1 MRNKNRE
8 QLLVRVITLL
18 DDARLGERQET
29 VSHLLHSARRASRDG
44 DDVTARQHSIEALS
58 ELRNARYT
66 LRISGAAEQEIIP
79 LEYAIAMLL
88 PVEDEADAAPRA
100 VFIARSIAR
109 RYLLLPAG
117 LILAPAT
124 AFWLAGHLLR
134 S

>member
-1 MRNKNRE
+1 MRNKMQE
-8 QLLVRVITLL
+8 QLLIRVITLL
-18 DDARLGERQET
+18 DDARLGERRET
-29 VSHLLHSARRASRDG
+29 VSHRLHSARRASREG
-44 DDVTARQHSIEALS
+44 DDVMARQHSIEALS
-58 ELRNARYT
+58 ELRKARHT
-66 LRISGAAEQEIIP
+66 LRICGAAEQDIIP

-88 PVEDEADAAPRA
+88 PVVDETDAAPRA

-109 RYLLLPAG
+109 RYLLLRAG

>member
-18 DDARLGERQET
+18 DDSRLGERQET
-29 VSHLLHSARRASRDG
+29 VSHLLHCARRASRDG

-58 ELRNARYT
+58 ELRNARHT

-88 PVEDEADAAPRA
+88 PVEEEADVEPRA
-100 VFIARSIAR
+100 LFIVDSLAWW
-109 RYLLLPAG
+109 YLLLPAG

-124 AFWLAGHLLR
+124 AFWIAGHLLR

>member
-1 MRNKNRE
+1 MRNKKQE
-8 QLLVRVITLL
+8 QLLIRVITLL

-29 VSHLLHSARRASRDG
+29 VSHRLHSARRASREG
-44 DDVTARQHSIEALS
+44 DDVTARQHSTEALS
-58 ELRNARYT
+58 ELRKARHT
-66 LRISGAAEQEIIP
+66 LLICGAAEQEIIP

-88 PVEDEADAAPRA
+88 PVVDEDDAAPRA